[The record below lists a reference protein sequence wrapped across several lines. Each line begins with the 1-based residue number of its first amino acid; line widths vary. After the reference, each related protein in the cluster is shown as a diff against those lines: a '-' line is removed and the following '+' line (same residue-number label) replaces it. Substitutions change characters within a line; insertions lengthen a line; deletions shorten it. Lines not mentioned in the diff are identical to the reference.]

1 VTSREKKIV
10 LSHSSTLSKINLLSE
25 KKKKKKDQQISQD
38 TKNWSQFV
46 LMQSNKLTNILE
58 RGRP

>member
-1 VTSREKKIV
+1 MTSREKKIV